1 MNDIAIWLFAA
12 AAYGTV
18 AFPFVVGV
26 AAWRAPAGRR
36 RRRALVV
43 TGWWVAFCVVAGV
56 LRLFTNDGYY
66 SPDHIT
72 YWEHSSDGVRRGAVL
87 LLIAAGSAA
96 AIALA
101 AARRRS
107 TGLVTAAAVVG
118 IAWSIDVA
126 MLVWAVGLGVH

>member
-1 MNDIAIWLFAA
+1 MNDIAIWLFAGA
-12 AAYGTV
+12 VYGTL
-18 AFPFVVGV
+18 AFPFVLGV

-56 LRLFTNDGYY
+56 GRLFTDDGYY

-87 LLIAAGSAA
+87 LLLAAGAAA

-118 IAWSIDVA
+118 VTWTIDVA

>member
-12 AAYGTV
+12 AVYGTL
-18 AFPFVVGV
+18 AFPFVLGV

-56 LRLFTNDGYY
+56 GRLLTDDGYY

-87 LLIAAGSAA
+87 LLLAAGAAA

-101 AARRRS
+101 AARRKS

-118 IAWSIDVA
+118 VAWSIDVA

>member
-1 MNDIAIWLFAA
+1 MWLRPLRSCKSGA
-12 AAYGTV
+12 
-18 AFPFVVGV
+18 
-26 AAWRAPAGRR
+26 
-36 RRRALVV
+36 
-43 TGWWVAFCVVAGV
+43 GWWVAFCVVAGV
-56 LRLFTNDGYY
+56 GRLFTNDGYY

-87 LLIAAGSAA
+87 LLLAAGAAA

-101 AARRRS
+101 AARRRP